1 MKLYTRRGDDGETD
15 LFGGGRAAKDDARM
29 VATGTVDELNSVIG
43 LAAAACD
50 DAEIKSMLVHMQT
63 RLFEVGAD
71 LATPRP
77 PAGQADRSAIA
88 RIGESHITEL
98 EHDIDRFSEAAPTM
112 THFILPGGCELAA
125 RLHVARTVCRR
136 AERCCVSLARE
147 HHGEASLI
155 VVLLN
160 RLGDLLFAMAR
171 CANHRAGCGDVEWLG
186 RDA

>member
-29 VATGTVDELNSVIG
+29 VATGTVDELNSVLG

-50 DAEIKSMLVHMQT
+50 DAEITAVLANLQAMLFV
-63 RLFEVGAD
+63 VGAD

-77 PAGQADRSAIA
+77 PAGEADRSAIA
-88 RIGESHITEL
+88 RIGESHINEL
-98 EHDIDRFSEAAPTM
+98 ERDIDRFSEAGPAM
-112 THFILPGGCELAA
+112 KHFIRPGGCELAA
-125 RLHVARTVCRR
+125 RLHVGRAGCRR
-136 AERCCVSLARE
+136 AERCCVSFART
-147 HHGEASLI
+147 HDDEARPVI
-155 VVLLN
+155 VLLN

-171 CANHRAGCGDVEWLG
+171 SANHRAGRDDVAWLG